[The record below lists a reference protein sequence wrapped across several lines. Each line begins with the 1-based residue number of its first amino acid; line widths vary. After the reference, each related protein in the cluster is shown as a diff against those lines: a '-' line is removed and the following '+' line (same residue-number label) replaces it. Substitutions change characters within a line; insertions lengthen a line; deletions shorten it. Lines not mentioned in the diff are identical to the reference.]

1 MYHDRVTRE
10 AKYSLN
16 ETIILFSMGEN
27 RTDFLFATPTLLMG
41 ASTVFAVGGFMPRFN
56 SSVTANDAD
65 TKAISSDWM
74 CIGQDIGQAIETI
87 DPEIN
92 VESQHSKA

>member
-1 MYHDRVTRE
+1 MYHDKVSPE
-10 AKYSLN
+10 EKNSLK

-27 RTDFLFATPTLLMG
+27 RTDSLFATPTLLMG

-56 SSVTANDAD
+56 SSLTANDAD
-65 TKAISSDWM
+65 TKAVSSDWM
-74 CIGQDIGQAIETI
+74 CIGQDIRQAIETI

-92 VESQHSKA
+92 VESQHSQA